1 MNPSQ
6 TYFRKYGAAQLG
18 GGLGVFLLLASWLFG
33 LGLIKVLG
41 FLGVIA
47 LAIIPI
53 SVSFMAYL
61 WAKPKVAIWISLVM
75 GFLISGLG
83 RYLAA
88 PWGLSID
95 ILLFL
100 GLVTVILNKGVEV
113 NWKHAKNDLV
123 AFSLVWMGYLVLEVF
138 NPAGNGIEAWFYA
151 MRGIGFYQ
159 VLSVPMIYLLFRQE
173 KDFNTFLTILIL
185 LSLLGTVWGF
195 KQQIFGVDSAEYRWL
210 WDENHHE
217 EHILHGVLRVFS
229 FYSDAGQFGAS
240 QAMMAMLMGILALG
254 PFSLGK
260 RILYASLAVVFLLG
274 FAISGTRGALAVPLF
289 GGLGYL
295 ICTRNFK
302 ILLAGLSAM
311 ILVFVILKYTFL
323 FQGVEQVRRMRTAL
337 DPENPS
343 LTVRLE
349 NQRTFGR
356 YLANKPFGGGVGTA
370 GFWGARFNPNSLL
383 ANTATDSW
391 FVKIWAETGI
401 IGLGIHLSFLGYIL
415 GKGGFISMNLR
426 DPKHKTYAMAIYACI
441 VGVVFSSY
449 GNQVFGQMPTGMIMN
464 LAIPFLFLMPT
475 WAKHTKS

>member
-1 MNPSQ
+1 MNSTE
-6 TYFRKYGAAQLG
+6 TYFRKFGAAQLSSG
-18 GGLGVFLLLASWLFG
+18 MGLILLFGFWG
-33 LGLIKVLG
+33 LGLLIIKVLG
-41 FLGVIA
+41 LSGVMLMMSLPVIVG
-47 LAIIPI
+47 L
-53 SVSFMAYL
+53 MAYL
-61 WAKPKVAIWISLVM
+61 WAKPKAAIWMSLIM

-83 RYLAA
+83 RYLSA

-100 GLVTVILNKGVEV
+100 ALLFVILNQGVKV
-113 NWKHAKNDLV
+113 KWKHAKNDLV
-123 AFSLVWMGYLVLEVF
+123 AFTLVWMAYLFLELL
-138 NPAGNGIEAWFYA
+138 NPAGNGPEAWFYA

-159 VLSVPMIYLLFRQE
+159 ALSVPLIYLLFRQE
-173 KDFNTFLTILIL
+173 KDFHTFLTILIL
-185 LSLLGTVWGF
+185 LSLLGTIWGF
-195 KQQIFGVDSAEYRWL
+195 KQQIIGVDAAEYRWL

-254 PFSLGK
+254 PFSLSR
-260 RILYASLAVVFLLG
+260 RILYAVLAVVFLMG

-289 GGLGYL
+289 GGLAYL

-302 ILLAGLSAM
+302 VLLAGLSAM
-311 ILVFVILKYTFL
+311 MLVFFILKYTFL

-343 LTVRLE
+343 LSVRLD

-356 YLANKPFGGGVGTA
+356 YLADKPFGGGVGTA
-370 GFWGARFNPNSLL
+370 GFWGARFKPNSLM

-415 GKGGFISMNLR
+415 GKGGFIAMNLR
-426 DPKHKTYAMAIYACI
+426 DPKHKSYAMAIYACI
-441 VGVVFSSY
+441 VGVIFSSY

-464 LAIPFLFLMPT
+464 LAIPFLFLIPS
-475 WAKHTKS
+475 WTKNTTS